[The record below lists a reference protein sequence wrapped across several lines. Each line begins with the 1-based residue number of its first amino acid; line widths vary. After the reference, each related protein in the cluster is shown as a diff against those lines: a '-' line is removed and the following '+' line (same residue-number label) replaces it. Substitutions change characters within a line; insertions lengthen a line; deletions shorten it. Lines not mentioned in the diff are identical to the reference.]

1 MTNVILPSDSSRK
14 KSFSEFRVKLASAFK
29 PERNYNI
36 LVFASL
42 IVWFIA
48 VQVLYTLIDGPG
60 ISTQNRA
67 SEFVIKMV
75 SYGTSYLLLWACWSL
90 IKFTRNL
97 GDTSLFVALIRAYK
111 DNPTLPLT
119 WTIRAALAMISYVLL
134 MTNFMSVKT
143 LIPEIMPFYLDEAAY
158 KIDRILFL
166 GRDPWTLFSWMY
178 DFPSIIVGIDR
189 IYTAWIGLIVGIW
202 IYCFTSRSMPSN
214 HRYQYI
220 ISSILL
226 WLIAGNIMA
235 ILLSS
240 AGPIYFDYFTGSN
253 VYQPL
258 KLSLAAIHETHSLGA
273 YDYSE
278 KLLMMYENKETRFAG
293 ISALPSMHCASSFM
307 ILLLFWK
314 NKILRTLLIAF
325 NIIIFIGSIV
335 LAWHYAIDGLI
346 GYFIALLCWKASH
359 YILSFSQTA

>member
-1 MTNVILPSDSSRK
+1 
-14 KSFSEFRVKLASAFK
+14 
-29 PERNYNI
+29 
-36 LVFASL
+36 
-42 IVWFIA
+42 
-48 VQVLYTLIDGPG
+48 
-60 ISTQNRA
+60 
-67 SEFVIKMV
+67 MV

-143 LIPEIMPFYLDEAAY
+143 LIPEIIPFYLDEAAY

-307 ILLLFWK
+307 ILLSHRIQYHYFYRLNSSRLALRHRWIDRLFHRFAMLES
-314 NKILRTLLIAF
+314 ISLH
-325 NIIIFIGSIV
+325 IIIQSNC
-335 LAWHYAIDGLI
+335 LR
-346 GYFIALLCWKASH
+346 GYHDRHK
-359 YILSFSQTA
+359 LSPRPHKSAGG